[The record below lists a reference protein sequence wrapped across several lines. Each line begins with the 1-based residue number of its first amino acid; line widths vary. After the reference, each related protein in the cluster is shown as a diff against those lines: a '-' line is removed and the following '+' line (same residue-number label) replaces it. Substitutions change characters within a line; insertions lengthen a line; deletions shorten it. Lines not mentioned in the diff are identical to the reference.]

1 MADIVTEAKKFR
13 RDLATLQEYEA
24 IDHNKTGI
32 YAYTNVTEEATIF
45 SANTSCIL
53 TPEVTDGPYY
63 VTGESIRKNVKEDL
77 YSEGVD
83 LYLEVQY
90 IDITT
95 CEPVPDIYVDIWN
108 ANATGVYR

>member
-1 MADIVTEAKKFR
+1 MVLEPMKYR
-13 RDLATLQEYEA
+13 RDLATLEAYEA
-24 IDHNKTGI
+24 INHNETGI
-32 YAYTNVTEEATIF
+32 YDYTNTTAETTVF

-63 VTGESIRKNVKEDL
+63 VTGEHIRKNVKEAL
-77 YSEGVD
+77 YSDGVD